1 MLGAVCC
8 TLMTECWV
16 LMTEFWVLRT
26 DRGRA
31 DELPPDY
38 SATSKFTIAGE
49 TFRTPL
55 VQVSHLKAHLNFL
68 RAIRDLKFVIEAGQ
82 DSRIPV
88 DALKLEA
95 SQRWAWFVGLAVE
108 RKVGFRLTALSPHLD
123 RRV

>member
-1 MLGAVCC
+1 MDLSALDGPPPEYSA
-8 TLMTECWV
+8 
-16 LMTEFWVLRT
+16 R
-26 DRGRA
+26 

-68 RAIRDLKFVIEAGQ
+68 RAIRDLKFVIEGGQ

-108 RKVGFRLTALSPHLD
+108 R
-123 RRV
+123 